1 MADESS
7 AKENEG
13 DKKIVHTYPLV
24 KHSDMIEEMK
34 TDCIELSITAC
45 EKFAANYEM
54 AAKTIKDAM
63 DKKFG
68 TFWHVIV
75 GEGFGFEVSYE
86 TKNLLYLFFGGNLAV
101 VIWKCS

>member
-45 EKFAANYEM
+45 EKFAANYEVTWLQKRLKM
-54 AAKTIKDAM
+54 QWIKNSEH
-63 DKKFG
+63 FG
-68 TFWHVIV
+68 M
-75 GEGFGFEVSYE
+75 S
-86 TKNLLYLFFGGNLAV
+86 
-101 VIWKCS
+101 

>member
-1 MADESS
+1 M
-7 AKENEG
+7 KILFIVNVEN
-13 DKKIVHTYPLV
+13 KKFQCL
-24 KHSDMIEEMK
+24 
-34 TDCIELSITAC
+34 
-45 EKFAANYEM
+45 FQM